1 MPFGISSGVEGW
13 TSLFHRMSQ
22 RIDIELTSESN
33 GTWTWRA
40 AGARQPKG
48 TLDSSLLY
56 EGARVGDVIR
66 AELERLLDSVS
77 IVSVV
82 PPKSVK
88 ARPETVEIQ
97 GRPEPDYPTINV
109 QYAEGG
115 RGRSDGERRE
125 RRPRPDGGRDGG
137 ARPDRGPRAD
147 RAARPSGADRG
158 PRPDRAERPVRPER
172 GPRPERPERPARDTQ
187 KRLTVKRV
195 HRESLIDLLPVEERP
210 VAEQLFRGGIPAVRQ
225 AIIDQNAQLK
235 AAGQNEVPSGPLL
248 AMADRLL
255 PQVKQ
260 ADWLDRAQ
268 AALEASDISM
278 RDLRQAV
285 SQADGVARD
294 DASREMAA
302 KLRARLSER
311 VEGQRAQWL
320 ADIEASLTD
329 GKLVRGVRLAG
340 RVPDPSAKLSP
351 ELTARLVAATNAELS
366 SETPAERWLSL
377 VEAAAESPFRRDV
390 NATGLPTK
398 TTEAFLAAAAQA
410 SNRIPSLLK
419 LLGLSIPPPPRSRA
433 TPPPP
438 PSAPGRGRAVN
449 EGIAVE
455 SEVEQPSRAGSP
467 RPIPAPPAPAP
478 SAPAAAAPAPV
489 ESAPGDSAPV
499 DSAPV
504 ESAPVQPETPAEQPS
519 ADA

>member
-1 MPFGISSGVEGW
+1 
-13 TSLFHRMSQ
+13 MSQ
-22 RIDIELTSESN
+22 RIDIELTSEN
-33 GTWTWRA
+33 DGTWTWRA

-48 TLDSSLLY
+48 TLDGSLLY

-66 AELERLLDSVS
+66 AELERMLDNVS

-82 PPKSVK
+82 PPKSAK
-88 ARPETVEIQ
+88 SRPETLEIQ
-97 GRPEPDYPTINV
+97 GRPEPDYPTVNV

-115 RGRSDGERRE
+115 RGRGDGERRD

-137 ARPDRGPRAD
+137 PRPDRGARPD
-147 RAARPSGADRG
+147 RAARPERG
-158 PRPDRAERPVRPER
+158 PRPDRPERAERPRVDR
-172 GPRPERPERPARDTQ
+172 GPRPERPERPVRDTQ
-187 KRLTVKRV
+187 KRLTVKRI
-195 HRESLIDLLPVEERP
+195 HRDSLIDALPVEERP

-235 AAGQNEVPSGPLL
+235 AAGQTEVPSGPLL

-268 AALEASDISM
+268 ATLEASDISM

-302 KLRARLSER
+302 KLRARLTER
-311 VEGQRAQWL
+311 VEGQRTQWL
-320 ADIEASLTD
+320 ADIESSLTD

-351 ELTARLVAATNAELS
+351 DLTARLVAATNAELS

-377 VEAAAESPFRRDV
+377 VEAAAESPFRRDI
-390 NATGLPTK
+390 NPAGLPTK
-398 TTEAFLAAAAQA
+398 TTEAFLASAAQA

-419 LLGLSIPPPPRSRA
+419 LLGLSIPPPPRSKA

-438 PSAPGRGRAVN
+438 PAA
-449 EGIAVE
+449 
-455 SEVEQPSRAGSP
+455 
-467 RPIPAPPAPAP
+467 RPIPAPPAPA
-478 SAPAAAAPAPV
+478 SVAAPAEAAEAPAEPAEAPAQPVEAPAEPVAAAA
-489 ESAPGDSAPV
+489 ESVTPS
-499 DSAPV
+499 
-504 ESAPVQPETPAEQPS
+504 ESTEG
-519 ADA
+519 